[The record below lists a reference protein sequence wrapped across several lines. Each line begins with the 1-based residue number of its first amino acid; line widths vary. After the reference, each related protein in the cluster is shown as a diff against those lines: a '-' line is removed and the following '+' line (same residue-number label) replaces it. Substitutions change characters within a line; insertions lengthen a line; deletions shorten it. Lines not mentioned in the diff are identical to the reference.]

1 MVLDGGGGHLLSQS
15 LFYFLNDKLP
25 SGSEPNK
32 RRQSSL
38 LPTME
43 IDADQ
48 ESLEYEPTVYS
59 TESGTPAPS
68 VYSYAS
74 SRDGRALLREI
85 GGRTLNAKNELYLLP
100 AGMFR
105 RCP

>member
-1 MVLDGGGGHLLSQS
+1 
-15 LFYFLNDKLP
+15 
-25 SGSEPNK
+25 
-32 RRQSSL
+32 
-38 LPTME
+38 ME

-105 RCP
+105 HHLHSQSAESLSLS